1 MSSPITQ
8 VSRDEPHQNLI
19 TQVARDGSQSPR
31 PQEHR
36 ASRNGGRKKG
46 WMRSLFQC
54 CLPETDD
61 EEHRMTKVGAS
72 SNTSPHVHFYPS
84 ARLSS
89 SHLSSLASSPVSFI
103 CFIHHSHGDA
113 MTFSICLYTFLPL
126 HVMLG
131 HRLQLSR
138 DYLLPPLLAEDS
150 GKKTLVLDLDETL
163 VHSSFKVPFCPILF
177 RLAPILHSRVRG
189 FNLAH
194 FCSAFYT
201 SPFSQS
207 TMPTSSFPSRWRIRC
222 IRSTS

>member
-19 TQVARDGSQSPR
+19 TQVSRDGSQSPR

-36 ASRNGGRKKG
+36 ASRNGRKKG

-72 SNTSPHVHFYPS
+72 SNTSPHVHVYPS
-84 ARLSS
+84 TRLFLSLRSS
-89 SHLSSLASSPVSFI
+89 
-103 CFIHHSHGDA
+103 CFRFNPHSHGNA
-113 MTFSICLYTFLPL
+113 MAFPICFYMFLPL
-126 HVMLG
+126 MFMLG
-131 HRLQLSR
+131 HHFQLSR

-177 RLAPILHSRVRG
+177 RFAQFCIRVSADSILLIFVR
-189 FNLAH
+189 
-194 FCSAFYT
+194 
-201 SPFSQS
+201 
-207 TMPTSSFPSRWRIRC
+207 PSRHVLP
-222 IRSTS
+222 

>member
-19 TQVARDGSQSPR
+19 TQVSRDGSQSPR

-36 ASRNGGRKKG
+36 ASRNGRKKG

-72 SNTSPHVHFYPS
+72 SNTSPHVHVLPFRP
-84 ARLSS
+84 SS
-89 SHLSSLASSPVSFI
+89 SHYRLLASVS
-103 CFIHHSHGDA
+103 IHIRMEMPWHSQFASTRSDHC
-113 MTFSICLYTFLPL
+113 MF
-126 HVMLG
+126 MLG
-131 HRLQLSR
+131 HHFQLSR

-177 RLAPILHSRVRG
+177 RFAQFCIRVSADSILLIFVR
-189 FNLAH
+189 
-194 FCSAFYT
+194 
-201 SPFSQS
+201 
-207 TMPTSSFPSRWRIRC
+207 PSRHVLP
-222 IRSTS
+222 

>member
-1 MSSPITQ
+1 
-8 VSRDEPHQNLI
+8 
-19 TQVARDGSQSPR
+19 
-31 PQEHR
+31 
-36 ASRNGGRKKG
+36 
-46 WMRSLFQC
+46 MRSLFQC

-84 ARLSS
+84 ARLP
-89 SHLSSLASSPVSFI
+89 LIYRLLASPPVSFI
-103 CFIHHSHGDA
+103 CLIAHHSHGDA

-194 FCSAFYT
+194 FCSAF
-201 SPFSQS
+201 SACP
-207 TMPTSSFPSRWRIRC
+207 PSANQQCRLHHSRRGGGSDASGLRPEATWSGHIHEASRRDL
-222 IRSTS
+222 